1 MIYVAIFIT
10 VFIVLVLHLNKQLG
24 YILKVYVVTDKIND
38 IVMLDYVLIQHTLL
52 FLNMQFY
59 SYLGH
64 A

>member
-10 VFIVLVLHLNKQLG
+10 VFSVLVLHLNKQLG